1 MYEDTSVLS
10 FWKPV
15 RLSAVSLSRNEG
27 WPYHRLRLLYWKRF
41 GRSSDP
47 PAALLPG
54 VPLRLRSPS
63 GCNDVKNGREA
74 VAADLSTATDPGA
87 GEAAARRF
95 SSVTVK
101 DEGSCQT
108 SDTAWFVKR
117 WDRLRSILLWAS
129 AHETGLTICEGKGYA
144 EP

>member
-1 MYEDTSVLS
+1 MYERISVLS
-10 FWKPV
+10 FRKLV
-15 RLSAVSLSRNEG
+15 RFSAVSLSRNEG
-27 WPYHRLRLLYWKRF
+27 WPDLRLRLLYCKRF

-74 VAADLSTATDPGA
+74 GVADLSTASDPGA

-101 DEGSCQT
+101 DEGLCQT
-108 SDTAWFVKR
+108 SGA
-117 WDRLRSILLWAS
+117 I
-129 AHETGLTICEGKGYA
+129 
-144 EP
+144 